1 MSKGSILGDVD
12 EQEQSRTIAIDWW
25 LFRNMSAGEGGE
37 RVELE
42 RGESRNARRAW
53 RAYEVVQRTIDDGGD
68 EAIRIILA
76 LLGAASGDDGVVA
89 VGTGPLEDLI
99 NDHGDDLVDLV
110 DLVEQT
116 ARRTPGFAASLG
128 SVAVE
133 EGILRPETVDRLA
146 RWLPAP

>member
-25 LFRNMSAGEGGE
+25 LFRNMSAGERGE

-89 VGTGPLEDLI
+89 AGTGPLEDLI
-99 NDHGDDLVDLV
+99 NDHGDDLV

-133 EGILRPETVDRLA
+133 EGTLRAETVDRLA
-146 RWLPAP
+146 